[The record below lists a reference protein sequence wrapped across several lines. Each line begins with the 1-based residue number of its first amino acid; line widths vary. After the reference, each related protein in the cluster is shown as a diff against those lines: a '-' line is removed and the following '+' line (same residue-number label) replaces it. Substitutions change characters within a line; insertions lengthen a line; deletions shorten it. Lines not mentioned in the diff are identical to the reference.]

1 MNIVVYGIF
10 KEYGLIIVV
19 DLFNRKLKGRIK
31 YLSHFRYYRRCNV
44 CNTSFQ
50 PINMNKGKN
59 IKCVLLPRPV
69 FFRRG
74 HNVGLCERIHVSME
88 DGECQITYYISP
100 LIDNNFCLGKY
111 KRKLLFL

>member
-1 MNIVVYGIF
+1 M
-10 KEYGLIIVV
+10 
-19 DLFNRKLKGRIK
+19 R
-31 YLSHFRYYRRCNV
+31 
-44 CNTSFQ
+44 NTSFK
-50 PINMNKGKN
+50 PIDMNKGKHKVC
-59 IKCVLLPRPV
+59 IIAASC

-100 LIDNNFCLGKY
+100 LIDNNFYLGKY